1 MREFHIEL
9 KEEISM
15 FPFKRVVL
23 ALGAVL
29 IPAFSWAAQF
39 SIDPAH
45 SAVIFKVK
53 HLSISTVTGRFEK
66 FSGTF
71 DFDGQGIKSSKVE
84 AVITAASINTD
95 VSKRDE
101 HLRSADFF
109 DVEKYPELKF
119 VSKGV
124 KDVKKN
130 KFKILGDLTMHGVTK
145 PVVLDAEFGGE
156 VKDPWGNT
164 RVGFNAATKI
174 NRKEYGLT
182 YGKALETGGLVVGEE
197 VTIILEIEG
206 IKK

>member
-1 MREFHIEL
+1 MEL

-15 FPFKRVVL
+15 FPFKRMVL

-29 IPAFSWAAQF
+29 IPAFSWAAQY

-45 SAVIFKVK
+45 SAVVFKVK

-71 DFDGQGIKSSKVE
+71 DFDGQNIKTGKAE

-95 VSKRDE
+95 VSKRDD

-109 DVEKYPELKF
+109 DAEKYPELKF
-119 VSKGV
+119 VSKGI

-130 KFKILGDLTMHGVTK
+130 KFKVLGDLTMHGVTK

-156 VKDPWGNT
+156 VKDPWGNM
-164 RVGFNAATKI
+164 RAGFNATTKI
-174 NRKEYGLT
+174 NRKDFGLT
-182 YGKALETGGLVVGEE
+182 YNKALEAGGLLVGEE
-197 VTIILEIEG
+197 VSIILEIEG
-206 IKK
+206 IKKEAK